1 MPYRGG
7 MSERLDRTAVAIML
21 VVMITGSLLSLWMAW
36 LTGLGLLFSTVGFG
50 FNAVFG
56 ALLWKGKS
64 WAKEWLLGRYV
75 VTLLFAGFLLIRYGD
90 VVGAMFESLLAL
102 CMIWLLLG
110 HATRAR
116 AYAGLAVY
124 AGVLVVMGALL
135 FHLAHRP
142 PAVAQMVEEMPP
154 RATWESPHHYT
165 VAFGEL
171 PWRAL
176 TSKQA
181 ARVLGTSVD
190 DADLQMVRTDGS
202 SYALFFPLKFRN
214 VELNEQLALMLEMEI
229 REKWLTHL
237 TNWHS
242 QPVNDGFFLTAAGE
256 VEKTAVSY
264 VVFYKHF
271 GDLGIY
277 AIFWSEAEKRGQ
289 LMEEARAFYEGLSA
303 PPVKERMA
311 RFTPA
316 DVYAVNSDAVVQIN
330 VYDDEGNLTG
340 RGTGFNISPE
350 GLVVTNLHVLL
361 QGRQVE
367 VVFPGREPY
376 GEVEIL
382 GLSPAATDLA
392 LVTVPGDAL
401 PTVKGFRSV
410 AVAPG
415 DPVYVIGNPK
425 GLVNSLSEGIVGAVR
440 SEEGVTLYQI
450 TAAISS
456 GSSGGPVFNAYG
468 EVIGVA
474 SSVVMDAQNL
484 NFSIAIDELSTLYIL
499 DTPIKLDYLID
510 KIGEK

>member
-1 MPYRGG
+1 
-7 MSERLDRTAVAIML
+7 MSRQRLDRTSVTIVL
-21 VVMITGSLLSLWMAW
+21 VVMLTGSLLSLWMAW
-36 LTGLGLLFSTVGFG
+36 LTGLGLLFSTIGFV
-50 FNAVFG
+50 FNLVFG
-56 ALLWKGKS
+56 ALLWKGKM

-75 VTLLFAGFLLIRYGD
+75 VTLLFAGFLLFRYGN

-110 HATRAR
+110 YATRAR
-116 AYAGLAVY
+116 AYAGLAAY

-142 PAVAQMVEEMPP
+142 PRVAQMVEEMP
-154 RATWESPHHYT
+154 AQANWVSPHQYT

-176 TSKQA
+176 TPKQA
-181 ARVLGTSVD
+181 EQVLGTSVA

-202 SYALFFPLKFRN
+202 AYALFFPLEFRN
-214 VELNEQLALMLEMEI
+214 VELNDELALMLEMEI

-242 QPVNDGFFLTAAGE
+242 QPVDDGFFLTAAGE
-256 VEKTAVSY
+256 VDQTAVSY

-271 GDLGIY
+271 GNLGIY
-277 AIFWSEAEKRGQ
+277 AIFWSEAQKRGE
-289 LMEEARAFYEGLSA
+289 LLEEALTFYDGLSA

-311 RFTPA
+311 RLSPA
-316 DVYAVNSDAVVQIN
+316 AVYEENSDAVVQVN

-340 RGTGFNISPE
+340 RGTGFNIAPE

-361 QGRQVE
+361 QGRQAE
-367 VVFPGREPY
+367 VIFPGAEPQR
-376 GEVEIL
+376 EVEII
-382 GLSPAATDLA
+382 GLSTAATDLA
-392 LVTVPGDAL
+392 LLGVGGRDL
-401 PTVKGFRSV
+401 PSVEGFRSV
-410 AVAPG
+410 GVAPG
-415 DPVYVIGNPK
+415 DQVYVIGNPK

-440 SEEGVTLYQI
+440 TEEGVTLYQI

-474 SSVVMDAQNL
+474 SSVVAGAQNL
-484 NFSIAIDELSTLYIL
+484 NFSIAIDELASLYIL
-499 DTPIKLDYLID
+499 DTPIKLDYLMD